1 MSIFKIS
8 ADDLFEKTAG
18 LPKKYFTRGRFDPAK
33 AAAETDPGMKA
44 RIQSYLAGKDIGLD
58 VSGVRDQR
66 ATRDRFKNLKDQ
78 VASVRAAYPLEES
91 SDLRKDLAESMKR
104 RAGSINMPAG
114 VVAGSGLDKAK
125 THAEVHQALGKL
137 EDTFKD
143 RAESAHNTIKMRL
156 GSIQR
161 SMQDADPVKEL
172 RKQLKAP
179 STSPSLA
186 DRLAAIKATKKA
198 ETDSAARRVFAD
210 KLRSQRRMR
219 NIGLAVGIPALA
231 GLGYY
236 AYKKLK
242 RPTYEESL
250 EEFKTSRSGA
260 GDNK

>member
-33 AAAETDPGMKA
+33 AAAETDPNMKA
-44 RIQSYLAGKDIGLD
+44 RIQSYLAGKDISHD
-58 VSGVRDQR
+58 VRDVRTQKV
-66 ATRDRFKNLKDQ
+66 TRDRFRNLKDQ
-78 VASVRAAYPLEES
+78 VASVRAAYPLGES
-91 SDLRKDLAESMKR
+91 ADLRKDLAESMKH
-104 RAGSINMPAG
+104 RAGTINMPSG

-137 EDTFKD
+137 EDTFKA
-143 RAESAHNTIKMRL
+143 RAESAHNTINARL

-161 SMQDADPVKEL
+161 SMKDANPVKEL

-179 STSPSLA
+179 STSPSFN
-186 DRLAAIKATKKA
+186 ATNKA